1 MRRLVIG
8 VPVAIATTDNRMT
21 VPDRAAP
28 SAEWLREHAERAAIG
43 IYAEVPQAV
52 ADDLARLLR
61 DMVVALEAAERE
73 RAALVQRVR
82 ELEAAPTEYDEPPWR
97 GWFSCEECGGWFTD
111 NAGDTFEN
119 GSTVCHDC
127 QSQRRLTA
135 QVKTLRTAL
144 QSHHVEGLCPD
155 CDAALTRTAWV
166 D

>member
-1 MRRLVIG
+1 
-8 VPVAIATTDNRMT
+8 MT

-28 SAEWLREHAERAAIG
+28 SAEPMTPDTAARRAAFQYWRTRFNEPAPNATIDELLTAA
-43 IYAEVPQAV
+43 YA
-52 ADDLARLLR
+52 ADAGL
-61 DMVVALEAAERE
+61 
-73 RAALVQRVR
+73 AALVQRVR